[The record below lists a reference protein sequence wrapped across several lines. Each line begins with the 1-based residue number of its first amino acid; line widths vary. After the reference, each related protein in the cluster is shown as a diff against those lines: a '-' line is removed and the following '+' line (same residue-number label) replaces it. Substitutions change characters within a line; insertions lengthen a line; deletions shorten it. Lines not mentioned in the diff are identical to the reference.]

1 MIPFDTKNYRAS
13 GTQPDLVAA
22 AIVFTCIVLLIAALA
37 WISNIEREVRLQQ
50 VRESAAAQC
59 GNSR

>member
-22 AIVFTCIVLLIAALA
+22 AIVCTCIVLLIAALA
-37 WISNIEREVRLQQ
+37 WISNIEREARFLEIEQ
-50 VRESAAAQC
+50 AASAQC
-59 GNSR
+59 MSQK

>member
-1 MIPFDTKNYRAS
+1 MIPFDTKNYRAN
-13 GTQPDLVAA
+13 GTQPDLIAA
-22 AIVFTCIVLLIAALA
+22 AIVCTCIVLLIAALA
-37 WISNIEREVRLQQ
+37 WISNIEREARLQQ

>member
-22 AIVFTCIVLLIAALA
+22 AIVCTCIVLLIAALA

>member
-13 GTQPDLVAA
+13 GTQPDLIAA
-22 AIVFTCIVLLIAALA
+22 AIICTCIVLLIAALA
-37 WISNIEREVRLQQ
+37 WISNIEREARLQQ

-59 GNSR
+59 GNSK